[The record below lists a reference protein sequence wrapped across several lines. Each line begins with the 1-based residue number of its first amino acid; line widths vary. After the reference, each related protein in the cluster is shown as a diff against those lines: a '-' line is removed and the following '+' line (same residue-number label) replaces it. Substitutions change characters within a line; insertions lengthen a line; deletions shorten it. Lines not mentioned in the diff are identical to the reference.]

1 VSGAVGG
8 VAVVV
13 TGELPS
19 AVSGASCVRAA
30 ANSSKV
36 LHSPSSEL
44 GIEVGRAASDVNGG
58 FPSWAMSCARVA
70 FSSSRPPVNLKVR
83 GAGLAAVRGGA
94 EACGVAKVGAIVGTA
109 VAAGFV
115 AATRRNAA
123 SQSWIRSW
131 NGAENQAL
139 IGWFKLS
146 GSSNHAQ
153 NGEVMPPDTAVNPG

>member
-19 AVSGASCVRAA
+19 AVSGASCDRAA

-44 GIEVGRAASDVNGG
+44 GIEVGRAASDVTNG

-70 FSSSRPPVNLKVR
+70 FNSSRPPVNLKVR
-83 GAGLAAVRGGA
+83 GAGLAAVRVGA
-94 EACGVAKVGAIVGTA
+94 EACGAAKVGATVGTA
-109 VAAGFV
+109 VAVGFV
-115 AATRRNAA
+115 AAARRNAA
-123 SQSWIRSW
+123 SQSR
-131 NGAENQAL
+131 
-139 IGWFKLS
+139 F
-146 GSSNHAQ
+146 
-153 NGEVMPPDTAVNPG
+153 

>member
-19 AVSGASCVRAA
+19 AVSGASCDRAA
-30 ANSSKV
+30 ASSSKV

-44 GIEVGRAASDVNGG
+44 GIEVGRAASDVTGG

-70 FSSSRPPVNLKVR
+70 FNSSRPQVNLTLKLKVR
-83 GAGLAAVRGGA
+83 GAGLAAVRVDA
-94 EACGVAKVGAIVGTA
+94 EACGAAKVGATVGTA

-115 AATRRNAA
+115 AAARRN
-123 SQSWIRSW
+123 RSGQVRFITRPKSRTMRAKR
-131 NGAENQAL
+131 NKRSRANRTNVP
-139 IGWFKLS
+139 K
-146 GSSNHAQ
+146 
-153 NGEVMPPDTAVNPG
+153 